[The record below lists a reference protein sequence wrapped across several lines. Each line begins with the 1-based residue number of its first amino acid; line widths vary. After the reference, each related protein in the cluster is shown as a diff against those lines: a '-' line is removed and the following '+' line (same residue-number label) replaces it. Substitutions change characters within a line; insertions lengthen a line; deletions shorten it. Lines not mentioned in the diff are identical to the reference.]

1 MNAAFD
7 TAAHELEIHLRDVRH
22 LVSDFAILPEGLE
35 TELGDL
41 ATALTVLDA
50 RVARLR
56 GLLLGQGDPVP
67 AMLPEDVGPTGNGN
81 SSSRSATGGIDA
93 PAGLS
98 PAQRLAHLREL
109 ELTAAELGLPFDGAE
124 EIAVLSAACSAQ
136 AASEGE
142 TDPGTGPAGR
152 G

>member
-7 TAAHELEIHLRDVRH
+7 RAAHELEIHVRDLRR
-22 LVSDFAILPEGLE
+22 LVSDFPILPEGLE
-35 TELGDL
+35 TELAELTVALTGLDIRVAQMRGRL
-41 ATALTVLDA
+41 LAEAVSVPAETVEPSVVARFGNHATAGRDHNP
-50 RVARLR
+50 VA
-56 GLLLGQGDPVP
+56 
-67 AMLPEDVGPTGNGN
+67 M
-81 SSSRSATGGIDA
+81 
-93 PAGLS
+93 S

-124 EIAVLSAACSAQ
+124 EIAVLSAACSAS

-142 TDPGTGPAGR
+142 TDPGTGPTGR